1 LTLILAT
8 FDRNRRDTFVYP
20 TFSFRYWPLTSVQW
34 RNKPSP
40 TYAPCNKKANSL
52 QGAFDDPHSGDCQPP
67 AAAVVAGAAFL
78 ATPSAPVKANTS
90 AVNSHR
96 HEIQRTTNECSQAWR
111 YYPGDCIRD
120 YRHSSGK
127 ATEVRV
133 VFATQLPNATTSST
147 K

>member
-1 LTLILAT
+1 MIRTLVIASLT
-8 FDRNRRDTFVYP
+8 
-20 TFSFRYWPLTSVQW
+20 
-34 RNKPSP
+34 
-40 TYAPCNKKANSL
+40 
-52 QGAFDDPHSGDCQPP
+52 

-78 ATPSAPVKANTS
+78 ATPSAPVKATS

-96 HEIQRTTNECSQAWR
+96 HEIQRTTNECSQHAWR

>member
-1 LTLILAT
+1 MQQKGEFVAGELSMIRTLVIASLT
-8 FDRNRRDTFVYP
+8 
-20 TFSFRYWPLTSVQW
+20 
-34 RNKPSP
+34 
-40 TYAPCNKKANSL
+40 
-52 QGAFDDPHSGDCQPP
+52 

-96 HEIQRTTNECSQAWR
+96 HEIQRTTNECSQHAWR

>member
-1 LTLILAT
+1 MIRTLVIASLT
-8 FDRNRRDTFVYP
+8 
-20 TFSFRYWPLTSVQW
+20 
-34 RNKPSP
+34 
-40 TYAPCNKKANSL
+40 
-52 QGAFDDPHSGDCQPP
+52 

-96 HEIQRTTNECSQAWR
+96 HEIQCSQHAWR